1 VPRPV
6 DHEAIHPRDVVL
18 VNQRGQVFYALVRGR
33 RGTGYA
39 VEPNGARGAR
49 PTVVRAGEIV
59 DHWVHAERTEP
70 VPDGQLA
77 LEDLA

>member
-18 VNQRGQVFYALVRGR
+18 VNQRGLVFYALVKGR

-39 VEPNGARGAR
+39 VEPAGRGAR
-49 PTVVRAGEIV
+49 PTVARAGEIV
-59 DHWVHAERTEP
+59 DHWVHAERADAIA
-70 VPDGQLA
+70 DGQLA